1 MWNNIMSEWY
11 DDDDDDEGSGLKRT
25 GRRNVEKRPSSCGS
39 TERGVSSRIA
49 SMNVILNLVKRL
61 LEYSESEQQSDQ
73 NHHCD
78 QTNAQHARLRS
89 ETHLDFF
96 FPFYLFNFFFF
107 LRRQSRTVVFRWI
120 LKSVNWVH
128 AQFYR

>member
-1 MWNNIMSEWY
+1 
-11 DDDDDDEGSGLKRT
+11 
-25 GRRNVEKRPSSCGS
+25 
-39 TERGVSSRIA
+39 
-49 SMNVILNLVKRL
+49 MNVILNLVKRL

-107 LRRQSRTVVFRWI
+107 GTTIADCCFPMDLEICELGSRSI
-120 LKSVNWVH
+120 L
-128 AQFYR
+128 